1 MAKQLYFEC
10 SSGIS
15 GDMTVGAMLD
25 NIAAIRQNS
34 IELQIISW
42 CKYVQYTVY

>member
-1 MAKQLYFEC
+1 MFSELHQMFIPRNNLY
-10 SSGIS
+10 
-15 GDMTVGAMLD
+15 